1 MFLGCMEPA
10 IQDRTPRY
18 LQLGRAIAEQI
29 GTGTLRVG
37 EKLPSVR
44 SLSAERGVSISTVL
58 QAYQWLENQGM
69 IEPHPRSGFYARIP
83 HSQLVPE
90 PSYQSSEP
98 KPIKVGAMPTLG
110 EILRAAM
117 DPAKVSL
124 GASAPSPQ
132 LFPTAKLNKIIRRVI
147 HEYPDH
153 SSRYIFPPG
162 LEALRREIARRSIEF
177 GCSFT
182 PDEVVITSGG
192 IEAIVL
198 SLRAIAG
205 AGDVVA
211 IESPTYFGILQALE
225 SLGMRVLEIPAHPR
239 TGMDLAAF
247 ERAVKRHKIKVCVI
261 MPNCHSPLGYVLP
274 DQVKQATVEIA
285 ARHDVAL
292 IENDVYRDLAF
303 GERRPKPAKA
313 FDKNGT
319 VVLCSSFSKVL
330 GPGFRVGWV
339 SGGRYKTQIESL
351 KFVGSLATPS
361 LPQLVIAEFL
371 AGGGYERHLRRLRDS
386 LPDHVQAF
394 THAAAKYFP
403 EGSKLTR
410 PEGGYL
416 LWCELPKEVNSDKVF
431 RAALAK
437 NILITPGSIFG
448 TDKKFSHHMRL
459 NAGMLWS
466 PAVERALFELG
477 RVASAV

>member
-1 MFLGCMEPA
+1 MDVAVTE
-10 IQDRTPRY
+10 QSSREQSPRY
-18 LQLGRAIAEQI
+18 LQLGRVIAQQI
-29 GTGTLRVG
+29 ASGTIQVG

-44 SLSAERGVSISTVL
+44 ALSLDRGVSISTVL
-58 QAYQWLENQGM
+58 QAYAWLENQGL
-69 IEPHPRSGFYARIP
+69 IEPHPRSGFFSRIP
-83 HSQLVPE
+83 PAQLFPE
-90 PSYQSSEP
+90 PSFRTSEP
-98 KPIKVGAMPTLG
+98 KPMKIAAMPTIG
-110 EILRAAM
+110 EMLRAAM
-117 DPAKVSL
+117 DPAMVSL
-124 GASAPSPQ
+124 GASAPSAQ
-132 LFPTAKLNKIIRRVI
+132 LFPTGKLNKIIRRI
-147 HEYPDH
+147 IQEHPDH

-162 LEALRREIARRSIEF
+162 LESLRREIARRSLEF
-177 GCSFT
+177 GCAFS
-182 PDEVVITSGG
+182 PSDVVVTSGG

-198 SLRAIAG
+198 SLRAIAR

-239 TGMDLAAF
+239 TGMDLGAF
-247 ERAVKRHKIKVCVI
+247 ERAIKRHKVKVCVI
-261 MPNCHSPLGYVLP
+261 MPNCHSPMGYVLS
-274 DQVKQATVEIA
+274 DEMKKQTVDLA
-285 ARHDVAL
+285 AKHGVAL

-313 FDKNGT
+313 FDRSGT

-339 SGGRYKTQIESL
+339 SGGKYSTQIESL

-371 AGGGYERHLRRLRDS
+371 AGGGYERHVRRLREQ

-394 THAAAKYFP
+394 THATAKYFP
-403 EGSKLTR
+403 QGSKLTR
-410 PEGGYL
+410 PEGGYM

-448 TDKKFSHHMRL
+448 TEKKFSHHLRL

-466 PAVERALFELG
+466 STVERALFELG
-477 RVASAV
+477 RLAG

>member
-1 MFLGCMEPA
+1 MESQSQAPA
-10 IQDRTPRY
+10 PRY
-18 LQLGRAIAEQI
+18 LQLGRVIAEQI
-29 GTGTLRVG
+29 KSGTLRVG
-37 EKLPSVR
+37 DKLPSVR
-44 SLSAERGVSISTVL
+44 ALSLERGVSISTVL
-58 QAYQWLENQGM
+58 QAYQWLENQGL

-83 HSQLVPE
+83 QSQLVPE
-90 PSYQSSEP
+90 PSYRSSDP
-98 KPIKVGAMPTLG
+98 RPIKIGAMPTLG

-132 LFPTAKLNKIIRRVI
+132 LFPSTKLNKIIRRVI
-147 HEYPDH
+147 QEHPDH

-182 PDEVVITSGG
+182 PDDVVITSGG

-198 SLRAIAG
+198 SLRAIAR

-239 TGMDLAAF
+239 TGMDLSAF
-247 ERAVKRHKIKVCVI
+247 ERAIKRHKIKACVI
-261 MPNCHSPLGYVLP
+261 MPNCHSPLGYVLS
-274 DQVKQATVEIA
+274 DEVKNSTVEIA
-285 ARHDVAL
+285 ARHGVAL
-292 IENDVYRDLAF
+292 IENDVYRDLAY

-313 FDKNGT
+313 FDKTGT

-339 SGGRYKTQIESL
+339 SGGKYKTQIESL

-371 AGGGYERHLRRLRDS
+371 AGGGYERHLRRLRDT

-394 THAAAKYFP
+394 THAASKYFP
-403 EGSKLTR
+403 QGSKLTR

-416 LWCELPKEVNSDKVF
+416 LWCELPPEVKSDKVF

-437 NILITPGSIFG
+437 DVLITPGSIFG
-448 TDKKFSHHMRL
+448 TDKKFSHHIRL

-466 PAVERALFELG
+466 STVERALFELG
-477 RVASAV
+477 KLCSDLSG

>member
-1 MFLGCMEPA
+1 MENPA
-10 IQDRTPRY
+10 PPQAPRY
-18 LQLGRAIAEQI
+18 LQLARAIAGQI
-29 GTGTLRVG
+29 KTGTLRVG
-37 EKLPSVR
+37 DKLPSVR
-44 SLSAERGVSISTVL
+44 ALSLERGVSISTVL
-58 QAYQWLENQGM
+58 QAYQWLENQGL

-83 HSQLVPE
+83 QSQLVPE
-90 PSYQSSEP
+90 PSYQSSDP
-98 KPIKVGAMPTLG
+98 RPIKIGAMPTLG

-117 DPAKVSL
+117 DPEKVSL

-132 LFPTAKLNKIIRRVI
+132 LFPATKLNKIIRRVI
-147 HEYPDH
+147 QEHPDH

-198 SLRAIAG
+198 SLRAIARV
-205 AGDVVA
+205 GDVVA

-247 ERAVKRHKIKVCVI
+247 ERAIKRHKIKACVI
-261 MPNCHSPLGYVLP
+261 MPNCHSPLGYVLS
-274 DQVKQATVEIA
+274 DEVKSATVEMA
-285 ARHDVAL
+285 ARHGVAL
-292 IENDVYRDLAF
+292 IENDVYRDLAY

-313 FDKNGT
+313 FDKTGT

-339 SGGRYKTQIESL
+339 NGGKYKTQIESL

-371 AGGGYERHLRRLRDS
+371 AGGGYERHLRRLRDT

-394 THAAAKYFP
+394 THAASKYFP
-403 EGSKLTR
+403 QGSKLTR
-410 PEGGYL
+410 PAGGYL
-416 LWCELPKEVNSDKVF
+416 LWCELPKDVNSDKVF

-466 PAVERALFELG
+466 TAVERALFELG
-477 RVASAV
+477 KLCSSLSG

>member
-1 MFLGCMEPA
+1 MDAPDQERA
-10 IQDRTPRY
+10 PRY
-18 LQLGRAIAEQI
+18 VQLGRAIAEQI
-29 GTGTLRVG
+29 STGTLRVG

-44 SLSAERGVSISTVL
+44 SLSADRGVSISTVL
-58 QAYQWLENQGM
+58 QAYQWLENQGL

-83 HSQLVPE
+83 QSQLVPE
-90 PSYQSSEP
+90 PSYRSSEP
-98 KPIKVGAMPTLG
+98 RPIKIGAMPTLG

-117 DPAKVSL
+117 DPEKVSL

-132 LFPTAKLNKIIRRVI
+132 LFPTSKLNKIIRRVI
-147 HEYPDH
+147 QEHPDH

-182 PDEVVITSGG
+182 PDDVVITSGG
-192 IEAIVL
+192 IEGIVL
-198 SLRAIAG
+198 SLRAIAR

-247 ERAVKRHKIKVCVI
+247 ERAVKRHKIKACVI
-261 MPNCHSPLGYVLP
+261 MPNCHSPLGYVLS
-274 DQVKQATVEIA
+274 DEVKNATVEMA
-285 ARHDVAL
+285 ARHGVAL
-292 IENDVYRDLAF
+292 IENDVYRDLAY

-313 FDKNGT
+313 FDKTGT

-339 SGGRYKTQIESL
+339 SGGKYKTQIESL

-371 AGGGYERHLRRLRDS
+371 GGGGYERHLRRLRDT

-394 THAAAKYFP
+394 THAASKYFP

-459 NAGMLWS
+459 NAGVLWS
-466 PAVERALFELG
+466 STVERALFELG
-477 RVASAV
+477 KLAAAVAG

>member
-1 MFLGCMEPA
+1 METSA
-10 IQDRTPRY
+10 QDHAPRY
-18 LQLGRAIAEQI
+18 LQLGRAVAEQI
-29 GTGTLRVG
+29 SNGTLRVG

-44 SLSAERGVSISTVL
+44 SLSSDRGVSISTVL
-58 QAYQWLENQGM
+58 QAYQWLENQGL

-98 KPIKVGAMPTLG
+98 RPIKIGAMPTLS

-117 DPAKVSL
+117 NPAMLSL

-147 HEYPDH
+147 QEHPDH
-153 SSRYIFPPG
+153 SSSYIFPPG

-182 PDEVVITSGG
+182 PDDVVITSGG

-198 SLRAIAG
+198 SLRAIAK
-205 AGDVVA
+205 AGDVIA

-225 SLGMRVLEIPAHPR
+225 SLGMRVLEIAAHPR
-239 TGMDLAAF
+239 TGMDLGTF
-247 ERAVKRHKIKVCVI
+247 ERAIKRHRIKACVI
-261 MPNCHSPLGYVLP
+261 MPNCHSPLGYVLS
-274 DQVKQATVEIA
+274 DEVKQATVEAA
-285 ARHDVAL
+285 ARHGVAL

-313 FDKNGT
+313 FDKTGT

-339 SGGRYKTQIESL
+339 SGGKYRSQIESL

-371 AGGGYERHLRRLRDS
+371 AGGGYERHVRRLRES

-416 LWCELPKEVNSDKVF
+416 LWCELPKQVNSDKIF

-459 NAGMLWS
+459 NSGMLWS

-477 RVASAV
+477 RVAARV